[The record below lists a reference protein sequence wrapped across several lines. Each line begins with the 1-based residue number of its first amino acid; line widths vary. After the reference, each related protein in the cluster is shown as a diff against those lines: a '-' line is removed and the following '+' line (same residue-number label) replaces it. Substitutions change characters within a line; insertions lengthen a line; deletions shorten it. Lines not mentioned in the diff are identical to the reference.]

1 LKLRYPIEITE
12 LSEED
17 GGGYMATIPQ
27 LGKYTFIGDG
37 DSIEEAIKDLE
48 EVKKYY
54 FELFLNEGIEI
65 PFPKSEEDVSF
76 SGKLS
81 VRMPK
86 YLHQML
92 SESANKNNVSLN
104 SYINSLLSMNQPI
117 SDYKRIK
124 RSERREKEE
133 LNKFTAYNK

>member
-1 LKLRYPIEITE
+1 MKLRYPIEITE
-12 LSEED
+12 FSEDD

-48 EVKKYY
+48 EVKKHY

-65 PFPKSEEDVSF
+65 PYPKTTEEDIFF

-92 SESANKNNVSLN
+92 SESAKKNNVSLN
-104 SYINSLLSMNQPI
+104 SYINSLLSMNQVV
-117 SDYKRIK
+117 SELKSIK
-124 RSERREKEE
+124 RSERREKKG
-133 LNKFTAYNK
+133 LDKSKA